1 MNKRIKTTMAIAL
14 IALASSAGM
23 QTIQAQG
30 ELEYAENLF
39 AIVWFERKPA
49 DKTPEHAFQ
58 LLHWNTTAYRNGFGA
73 TPIHARTAKVF
84 NTDKEHFGT
93 IYNGTLALAKREIG
107 NSKDYSIVFYL
118 QMNLLTTTFYP
129 ERALKVEVFLNRRT
143 AIITHEETGFRRMV
157 PVQRYATKH
166 ETDST
171 HEKEPRTAI
180 NFGPIK

>member
-1 MNKRIKTTMAIAL
+1 MRTIKTIAIAL
-14 IALASSAGM
+14 ITLVVSAGT

-73 TPIHARTAKVF
+73 TPIHARTAKGF
-84 NTDKEHFGT
+84 NRDKEHVGT
-93 IYNGTLALAKREIG
+93 IYNGTVTLAKREIG
-107 NSKDYSIVFYL
+107 NGKDDSVVFYL
-118 QMNLLTTTFYP
+118 QLNTLLTTFYP
-129 ERALKVEVFLNRRT
+129 ERALKVEVFPNRRT
-143 AIITHEETGFRRMV
+143 AIITQEGTGFRRMV
-157 PVQRYATKH
+157 PVQRYSTKH
-166 ETDST
+166 ETNT
-171 HEKEPRTAI
+171 TFEKEPRTAI